1 MNYLLTPVNFP
12 PINNQLVPKF
22 LANSALVDAPL
33 ISSGLSLQMLLND
46 GSARAHPIV
55 EAAPECVPYVE
66 DF

>member
-12 PINNQLVPKF
+12 SINNQIAPK
-22 LANSALVDAPL
+22 LLENAHLGDSDKLP
-33 ISSGLSLQMLLND
+33 SGLSLQMLLND
-46 GSARAHPIV
+46 GSTRAHPIV